1 MKKSGRPKEK
11 IYPVLSLPPYFKGSL
26 FSHLKIH
33 DKVEVAGL
41 GTFSLVKIAPRK
53 MYHNFSD
60 KERVLKGYVKL
71 KFTQSPLLKKKL
83 TQKS

>member
-11 IYPVLSLPPYFKGSL
+11 IYPVLTLPPYFKGSL

-33 DKVEVAGL
+33 DKVEITGL
-41 GTFSLVKIAPRK
+41 GTFELVKIKPRK

-60 KERVLKGYVKL
+60 KERVLKGYTKL
-71 KFTQSPLLKKKL
+71 KFTQSAQLKAKL
-83 TQKS
+83 SI